1 MELVTVGKMS
11 VVAVELQWLLQ
22 KANYTHCH
30 AHFLSFSVKELTK
43 NVKILGDTLGT
54 ACEIIILIKYSP
66 KRENLLGNLKD
77 QVYFAEVI
85 YDKAKSISRLYG
97 TRWTA
102 RVECFKRV
110 LDNYEHL
117 VVVLEYCVEND
128 RMVIEKVQDHWG
140 QKTNSVSFLDWAS
153 VTICIHTQT
162 IHQKHSKL
170 KRYPIAPVKK
180 LLNCWELFLKV
191 WEPINLLKFFIW

>member
-11 VVAVELQWLLQ
+11 VVAVELQWLLE

-30 AHFLSFSVKELTK
+30 AHILSFSVKELTK

-54 ACEIIILIKYSP
+54 ACEIIILIKYSH

-77 QVYFAEVI
+77 QVDFAEVI
-85 YDKAKSISRLYG
+85 DNKAKSISRLYG

-117 VVVLEYCVEND
+117 VVVWEYCLEND

-140 QKTNSVSFLDWAS
+140 QKTNGNIQFLFWIEHQLRSVY
-153 VTICIHTQT
+153 IHRQFIKNTSSWKDT
-162 IHQKHSKL
+162 PLHQQK
-170 KRYPIAPVKK
+170 
-180 LLNCWELFLKV
+180 NCWIVGNCF
-191 WEPINLLKFFIW
+191 WKFENR